1 MEERKILQIDQEFK
15 ELIPPLSKEEFNL
28 LEENILKFGCID
40 PICTWNNTIIDG
52 HNRYSIC
59 TKHNLKFN
67 IQAFNFELR
76 EEAKDW
82 ICANQL
88 GRRNISDE
96 TRKYLIGKRYEMEKI
111 LLNNPGGKN
120 QYSKIY
126 KENEEIKEER
136 DRIHRPVTAI
146 KLGKEYN
153 VSTRTVLTYA
163 NYSKA
168 IDKLNTEEPD
178 LTQKILNGEIIVP
191 QNQVI
196 RISKLSPKIKN
207 KIQKYL
213 KKETNSTDYLIK
225 PKTVAN
231 EKKYKIKEMPEY
243 DPNAELV
250 SLSFTI
256 PSWIESL
263 DRVLSLSKYKT
274 ATKDVKNK
282 VKKELHNLEF
292 SIGTMLLA
300 LEE

>member
-111 LLNNPGGKN
+111 LLNNPDGKN

-136 DRIHRPVTAI
+136 DRNHRPVTAI

-178 LTQKILNGEIIVP
+178 LTQKILNGEIKVP

>member
-28 LEENILKFGCID
+28 LEENIIKFGCID

-111 LLNNPGGKN
+111 LLNNPDGKN

-136 DRIHRPVTAI
+136 DRNHRPVTAI

-178 LTQKILNGEIIVP
+178 LTQRILNGEIKVP

-207 KIQKYL
+207 KIKKYL

>member
-126 KENEEIKEER
+126 KENKEIKEER

-178 LTQKILNGEIIVP
+178 LIQKILNGEIKVP

>member
-1 MEERKILQIDQEFK
+1 MEERKRLQIDQEFK

-178 LTQKILNGEIIVP
+178 LTQKILNGEIKVP

>member
-1 MEERKILQIDQEFK
+1 M
-15 ELIPPLSKEEFNL
+15 
-28 LEENILKFGCID
+28 
-40 PICTWNNTIIDG
+40 
-52 HNRYSIC
+52 
-59 TKHNLKFN
+59 
-67 IQAFNFELR
+67 
-76 EEAKDW
+76 
-82 ICANQL
+82 
-88 GRRNISDE
+88 
-96 TRKYLIGKRYEMEKI
+96 
-111 LLNNPGGKN
+111 
-120 QYSKIY
+120 
-126 KENEEIKEER
+126 
-136 DRIHRPVTAI
+136 
-146 KLGKEYN
+146 
-153 VSTRTVLTYA
+153 TYA

-178 LTQKILNGEIIVP
+178 LTQEILNGEIKVP
-191 QNQVI
+191 QIQVI
-196 RISKLSPKIKN
+196 RIAKLSPKIKN

>member
-126 KENEEIKEER
+126 KENEEIKEEQ

-178 LTQKILNGEIIVP
+178 LTQKILNGEIKVP

>member
-178 LTQKILNGEIIVP
+178 LTQKILNGEIKVP

-231 EKKYKIKEMPEY
+231 EKKYKIKEMHEY

>member
-88 GRRNISDE
+88 GRINISDE

-178 LTQKILNGEIIVP
+178 LTQKILNGEIKVP

>member
-178 LTQKILNGEIIVP
+178 LTQKILNGKIKVP

>member
-67 IQAFNFELR
+67 IQAFNFKLR

-178 LTQKILNGEIIVP
+178 LTQKILNGEIKVP

>member
-178 LTQKILNGEIIVP
+178 LIQKILNGEIKVP

>member
-136 DRIHRPVTAI
+136 DRNHRPVTAI

-178 LTQKILNGEIIVP
+178 LTQKILNGEIKVP

>member
-178 LTQKILNGEIIVP
+178 LTQKILNGEIKVP

-243 DPNAELV
+243 DPDAEIV

>member
-1 MEERKILQIDQEFK
+1 MEERKRLQIDQEFK
-15 ELIPPLSKEEFNL
+15 ELIPPLSKEELNL

-178 LTQKILNGEIIVP
+178 LTQKILNGEIKVP

>member
-168 IDKLNTEEPD
+168 IDKLNEEEPD
-178 LTQKILNGEIIVP
+178 LTQKILNGEIKVP
-191 QNQVI
+191 QNQVV

-213 KKETNSTDYLIK
+213 KKETNSTNYLIK
-225 PKTVAN
+225 PKTVTN

>member
-88 GRRNISDE
+88 GRRKISDE
-96 TRKYLIGKRYEMEKI
+96 TRKYLIVKRYEMEKI

-178 LTQKILNGEIIVP
+178 LTQKILNGEIKVP

>member
-178 LTQKILNGEIIVP
+178 LTQKILNGEIKVP

-213 KKETNSTDYLIK
+213 KKETNSTNYLIK

>member
-178 LTQKILNGEIIVP
+178 LTQKILNGEIKVP

-225 PKTVAN
+225 QKNVDN

>member
-111 LLNNPGGKN
+111 LLNNPDGKN

-178 LTQKILNGEIIVP
+178 LTQKILNGEIKVP

>member
-1 MEERKILQIDQEFK
+1 MEERKILQIAQEFK

-111 LLNNPGGKN
+111 LLNNSGGKN

-178 LTQKILNGEIIVP
+178 
-191 QNQVI
+191 
-196 RISKLSPKIKN
+196 
-207 KIQKYL
+207 
-213 KKETNSTDYLIK
+213 
-225 PKTVAN
+225 
-231 EKKYKIKEMPEY
+231 
-243 DPNAELV
+243 
-250 SLSFTI
+250 
-256 PSWIESL
+256 
-263 DRVLSLSKYKT
+263 
-274 ATKDVKNK
+274 
-282 VKKELHNLEF
+282 
-292 SIGTMLLA
+292 
-300 LEE
+300 

>member
-111 LLNNPGGKN
+111 LFNNPGGKN

-178 LTQKILNGEIIVP
+178 LTQKILNGEIKVP

>member
-1 MEERKILQIDQEFK
+1 MEERKRLQIDQEFK

-136 DRIHRPVTAI
+136 DRNHRPVTAI

-178 LTQKILNGEIIVP
+178 LTQRILNGEIKVP

>member
-126 KENEEIKEER
+126 KENEEIKEEQ

-178 LTQKILNGEIIVP
+178 LTQRILNGEIKVP

>member
-178 LTQKILNGEIIVP
+178 LTQKILNGEIKVP

>member
-178 LTQKILNGEIIVP
+178 LTQKILNGEIKVP

-213 KKETNSTDYLIK
+213 KKETNYTDYSIK